1 MDQRSK
7 YEKCNS
13 LSIRRK
19 QGECLFKLSVGK
31 GLLAMTLNPQ
41 KGLVKLTTQKTIFA
55 KQKTSLSQ
63 KINNKKENTTLNI
76 LLTQRANIPYI

>member
-1 MDQRSK
+1 
-7 YEKCNS
+7 
-13 LSIRRK
+13 
-19 QGECLFKLSVGK
+19 
-31 GLLAMTLNPQ
+31 MTLNPQ